1 MFPIE
6 LGIDCAIWTN
16 GPLTLAGLE
25 QLRLMIDL
33 ACKHRRKHRKTPRKK
48 RGAP

>member
-1 MFPIE
+1 MFPVE
-6 LGIDCAIWTN
+6 LGIDVAVYAN
-16 GPLTLAGLE
+16 GPLTLAGLK

-33 ACKHRRKHRKTPRKK
+33 AIKHRTQRKK